1 MSCHDSSP
9 RPGKLYAETEIQS
22 AVNCNCGINTS
33 QHSKQV
39 VKITNLG
46 GSPTDVFIQARSR
59 NQRFSFPS
67 SQSTYKAC
75 YGVPIRSGNT
85 VTVRLVIM
93 QDSPPSPVYSTDEM
107 IIKIL
112 FRNQPSQ
119 LQSKNERKSLPNNL
133 IPAGTLESQLT
144 LTDP

>member
-1 MSCHDSSP
+1 
-9 RPGKLYAETEIQS
+9 
-22 AVNCNCGINTS
+22 
-33 QHSKQV
+33 
-39 VKITNLG
+39 
-46 GSPTDVFIQARSR
+46 
-59 NQRFSFPS
+59 
-67 SQSTYKAC
+67 
-75 YGVPIRSGNT
+75 
-85 VTVRLVIM
+85 M